1 MLFYWIYHSSTLAAA
16 IRIAFRFGF
25 MRRLSSELSKKF
37 PFHRPAFAIFA
48 IAIYKQ
54 INDDRTKN
62 VQKWICWLQKSS
74 SSNWKEW
81 NVPCSYFRISHL
93 FSSNSIFLFSF
104 AISFI
109 AFWRTHKKKM
119 FSNISVAYSVFDGIN
134 FSWSKI
140 YCCRCYHLAAINV
153 LVRGECERINHI
165 HSQIKSIL

>member
-25 MRRLSSELSKKF
+25 MRRLSSEMSKKF

-109 AFWRTHKKKM
+109 AFWRTHKKKC
-119 FSNISVAYSVFDGIN
+119 SVIFLLLI
-134 FSWSKI
+134 
-140 YCCRCYHLAAINV
+140 RCLTVLTLAEARFIVVAVIIWQRSMCLFEGNV
-153 LVRGECERINHI
+153 NE
-165 HSQIKSIL
+165 